1 LNNVEA
7 RKRFLIVS
15 LTEIAKEPRVARQIR
30 VLSEF
35 GTVETIGF
43 GDKPVGV
50 SRHQSLDKP
59 QGIKF
64 GRYELKSIPMYGLT
78 VFAMLLH
85 LHALTGL
92 LLPGAYQLRRKL
104 GKTEFDVLIVRDL
117 QPLVV
122 VNKYFTK
129 KPVWVDLPEFTPR
142 QNESSKLWRILF
154 APFYRWAGKRLLP
167 LAKKSTTVGNNIA
180 LEFHRSFGIEPI
192 VIRNA
197 ANYHKPF
204 KQKES
209 SYDVVRFVHSGAA
222 IRSRN
227 LMQIMKGISLLDED
241 FQLDLYLVKTDQSYF
256 GELSDFAL
264 TTNNCRVHEP
274 VSQNNLIETLS
285 EYDVSIVFIPPS
297 NFNQTNSL
305 PNKLFD
311 AIQARLAI
319 LASPSNEI
327 AAIVNKFEIGIVAE
341 GFNANDIY
349 AAAKAFVP
357 ESLNLYKSNSEVA
370 ARELSGEAD
379 DQRIRELIRDLTLEL

>member
-1 LNNVEA
+1 
-7 RKRFLIVS
+7 
-15 LTEIAKEPRVARQIR
+15 
-30 VLSEF
+30 
-35 GTVETIGF
+35 
-43 GDKPVGV
+43 
-50 SRHQSLDKP
+50 
-59 QGIKF
+59 
-64 GRYELKSIPMYGLT
+64 
-78 VFAMLLH
+78 
-85 LHALTGL
+85 
-92 LLPGAYQLRRKL
+92 
-104 GKTEFDVLIVRDL
+104 
-117 QPLVV
+117 
-122 VNKYFTK
+122 
-129 KPVWVDLPEFTPR
+129 
-142 QNESSKLWRILF
+142 
-154 APFYRWAGKRLLP
+154 
-167 LAKKSTTVGNNIA
+167 
-180 LEFHRSFGIEPI
+180 
-192 VIRNA
+192 
-197 ANYHKPF
+197 
-204 KQKES
+204 
-209 SYDVVRFVHSGAA
+209 
-222 IRSRN
+222 
-227 LMQIMKGISLLDED
+227 MKGISLLDED